1 MFTLKDLWTSPAF
14 PLFGRVVHYI
24 FLKMIL
30 YKIKANKIKQKKGS
44 TINRTYTGLYAR
56 LECSKETEHYNGWCS
71 TKCPRQKCKRYSKFE
86 SPTRQLWIPSAEKHV
101 PFKQNHNT
109 SSWARCSKGQKC
121 SYLHQIDGV
130 NLCCWSLWIINV
142 VAWMTPQLL
151 KKCRNLIENSIQTRL
166 HTMQTT

>member
-56 LECSKETEHYNGWCS
+56 LECSKETEHDNGWCS

-121 SYLHQIDGV
+121 SYPVSNDKQTHEKSIVEIPFDCQGIHV
-130 NLCCWSLWIINV
+130 KACKSQ
-142 VAWMTPQLL
+142 APQWL
-151 KKCRNLIENSIQTRL
+151 
-166 HTMQTT
+166 